1 MGGSIT
7 KTTKNSQMDIGRF
20 EGKKTFHK
28 KLAKKSV
35 MTFY

>member
-20 EGKKTFHK
+20 EGKKTFCWQK
-28 KLAKKSV
+28 NQL
-35 MTFY
+35 